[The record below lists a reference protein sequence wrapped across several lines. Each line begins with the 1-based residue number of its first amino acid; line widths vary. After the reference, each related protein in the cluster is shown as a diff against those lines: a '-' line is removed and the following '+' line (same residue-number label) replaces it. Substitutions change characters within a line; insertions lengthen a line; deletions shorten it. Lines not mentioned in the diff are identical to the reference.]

1 MVKRTNRFAAL
12 LMSVLMMLAAVIPNA
27 GTVFASESN
36 EGSEQVGQA
45 ETLTNEEQPAE
56 TGEAPV
62 FVQCKY
68 SSFK

>member
-1 MVKRTNRFAAL
+1 
-12 LMSVLMMLAAVIPNA
+12 MMLAAVIPNA